1 MKLRSILQEL
11 GAGRLQFVKI
21 QQNAYFASQVA
32 LVVKNPP
39 PNSGDAGDKGEIPGG
54 VGEIP

>member
-1 MKLRSILQEL
+1 MKLRSILNEL

-39 PNSGDAGDKGEIPGG
+39 PNAGDAGDKG
-54 VGEIP
+54 